1 MLVLHHQTPGL
12 KFWSDRS
19 LNANV
24 RLILIA
30 AGALLTG
37 CVDTFAQ
44 LNSEIRQYKGRNID
58 ALVDRIGY
66 PDSQTFVAGR
76 IVYTWTTPSI
86 IQTDLQTMQAPPTGA
101 PAPPVLATRS
111 WPETTNLHFRCT
123 LQVDT
128 NGTGTIL
135 DLSWE
140 GKPSSCAP

>member
-86 IQTDLQTMQAPPTGA
+86 IQTDLQTMQAP
-101 PAPPVLATRS
+101 RS